1 MSQPAATLYATDPA
15 TRFFLIPDGQA
26 LPTGALVLRSLR
38 GDVLRIDPVVA
49 DIYEVPEA
57 EAKALAARSVRALAQ
72 TLGAALKGAGEAVKE
87 VGKIQAGVQ
96 AAAQAGPG
104 PEAAA
109 QIAAA
114 LGIEASQLRNDPA
127 AVRVGLTQTLARL
140 AADARALV
148 APPDPEQAAA
158 AQAEVA
164 QARAESRSLAAA
176 AKARVA
182 EEAARRAAEEEAV
195 VNARIAE
202 AEAAI
207 GKTRDAAMT
216 NVASIASDTAAAI
229 VERLTGKA
237 PTDAELAAAKGT
249 V

>member
-38 GDVLRIDPVVA
+38 GAVLRIDPVVA

-148 APPDPEQAAA
+148 APPDPEQAVA
-158 AQAEVA
+158 AQARLDRLVGALQEEGLADVA
-164 QARAESRSLAAA
+164 TPLQALPERLR
-176 AKARVA
+176 
-182 EEAARRAAEEEAV
+182 EALSDPALEADVRAA
-195 VNARIAE
+195 
-202 AEAAI
+202 
-207 GKTRDAAMT
+207 
-216 NVASIASDTAAAI
+216 S
-229 VERLTGKA
+229 ERLRAVADDLRQRRETEG
-237 PTDAELAAAKGT
+237 
-249 V
+249 